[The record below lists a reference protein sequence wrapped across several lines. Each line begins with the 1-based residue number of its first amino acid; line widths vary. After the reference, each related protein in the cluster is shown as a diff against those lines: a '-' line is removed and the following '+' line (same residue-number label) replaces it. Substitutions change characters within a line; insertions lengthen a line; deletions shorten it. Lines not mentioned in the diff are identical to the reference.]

1 MKKPNLRYFI
11 GLIRPLEEINSSNV
25 QIIETHG
32 SLPSEFERRFEIIE
46 KLGKGSQGIVYLVKS
61 KENEELLAAKV
72 YNTFDEETIS
82 KVFIKKSKFK
92 I

>member
-1 MKKPNLRYFI
+1 MKTNFIFI
-11 GLIRPLEEINSSNV
+11 GLIRPIEEINSSNV

-32 SLPSEFERRFEIIE
+32 SLPSEFEKRFEIVE

-61 KENEELLAAKV
+61 KENEELYAAKI

-82 KVFIKKSKFK
+82 KVFNKNLKLK
-92 I
+92 IN